1 MAETLYD
8 LPPLA
13 DSSAAR
19 FDEQAWQDLLADAA
33 AQVRQREDEHRLP
46 RELLTRVLDL
56 GLGRARVPVAQG
68 GLGWSL
74 RTTIE
79 RLIELA
85 AADSHLAHV
94 FRGHLVLLEEVALFA
109 EPAVREEWF
118 ARAAAGDFIGNAQ
131 SEQTATLE
139 VTTTLRRDGDRYL
152 LSGTKYY
159 TTGSIYADWIDLVA
173 TTEDG
178 EIALVTVSTDQVGVV
193 CEDDWDGFGQQLTG
207 TGTTRFVD
215 AEVALR
221 DVRGSERSTAQGQ
234 LRQGLFQLVLLAVL
248 AGIGQASVDAAVT
261 YVQGRRRLFGRLGE
275 TEVREDPLVQDT
287 VGSAASGAFAAR
299 TLVTAVAET
308 WDRLIEDH
316 RLGLATEED
325 FRGGKRDVFRIQGE
339 VVDRVLALTTE
350 IFEVGGASQVTA
362 RHGFDRF
369 WRHARTVASH
379 NPARQRRRLI
389 GAHALGVEASA
400 DQFGDVSPAAS
411 SLSSSPTTSPVSS
424 PTP

>member
-19 FDEQAWQDLLADAA
+19 FDEQAWQELLADAA

-46 RELLTRVLDL
+46 RELLARVLDL

-118 ARAAAGDFIGNAQ
+118 ARAVAGDFIGNAQ

-178 EIALVTVSTDQVGVV
+178 EIALVTVSTAQAGVV

-215 AEVALR
+215 AEVELR

-261 YVQGRRRLFGRLGE
+261 YVKGRRRLFGRFGE
-275 TEVREDPLVQDT
+275 TEVREDPLVQDI
-287 VGSAASGAFAAR
+287 VGAAASGAFAAR